1 MLKEPSPEKEVEVL
15 IEDELKVAVV
25 VAESSTKA
33 MGRAFIT
40 GTIPIIEL
48 GLIVAFTLLVAR
60 IPLKI
65 LERVNNG

>member
-1 MLKEPSPEKEVEVL
+1 MLPQPSAKKAVALL
-15 IEDELKVAVV
+15 IEDELKTAVI

-60 IPLKI
+60 IPLKV
-65 LERVNNG
+65 LERVQRG